1 MLSCWSPVELA
12 LTAESLIQDQN
23 CQKSEL
29 GMQGH
34 DRLCGANS
42 IGSAEAFAIS
52 VLTTASFVGVL
63 YLPWNA
69 GNRDLPKIAIAR
81 MLSVAT
87 IGLVGEVFLLL
98 RRREQSLYGPTMTS
112 ALRAIASSGALTLL
126 FYAGHFI
133 ARMSSSTTSAR
144 DKHSLLDASTRI
156 LAFRNY
162 VVAPVVEEIVFRR
175 QALLTWACTPELY
188 QIFGPAALFSLA
200 HLHHARTVGWGVVL
214 VQLAYTLVF
223 GVYATVLHVRTG
235 SVFAPITAHV
245 ICNYLELPDFHA
257 IANHQRWRIVVG
269 FNLATILAAVL
280 LLKPATAW
288 ARLGR

>member
-1 MLSCWSPVELA
+1 
-12 LTAESLIQDQN
+12 
-23 CQKSEL
+23 
-29 GMQGH
+29 MQGH

-42 IGSAEAFAIS
+42 IGSTEAFAIS

-69 GNRDLPKIAIAR
+69 GNRDIPKTAIAR
-81 MLSVAT
+81 MVSVAT

-98 RRREQSLYGPTMTS
+98 RKQEQPLYGPTMTS
-112 ALRAIASSGALTLL
+112 ALRAIVSSGTLTLL

-133 ARMSSSTTSAR
+133 ARMGSSATSPR
-144 DKHSLLDASTRI
+144 EKYSLLDTSTRI

-200 HLHHARTVGWGVVL
+200 HLHHARTVGWRVVL
-214 VQLAYTLVF
+214 IQLAYTLAF
-223 GVYATVLHVRTG
+223 GVYATILLVRTG

-245 ICNYLELPDFHA
+245 ICNYIELPDFHA
-257 IANHQRWRIVVG
+257 IANHERSRIVIA
-269 FNLATILAAVL
+269 FNLVTVLAVVL
-280 LLKPATAW
+280 LLNPATAW